1 MKKATIA
8 LAAVA
13 LSAGNALAGTVAP
26 VAVEPVVAPPPAPVM
41 SWTGGYI
48 GGHVAYTDLRGDYD
62 AFTPRNGFGG
72 FDIQGLTG
80 NSFGAGLH
88 AGYNHQMGDMV
99 LGIEADWTHVGLSL
113 SSTESI
119 DQGIVFAFGR
129 SLDSVF
135 TVAPRLGF
143 VNGDFMLFGR
153 AGMAMGQFGVMHDQR
168 GTEISGNSTEFGWTA
183 GVGVEYRVRNNLSLR
198 AGVDYM
204 DFGSF
209 RIDMPGANRRP
220 DIWVEQDAQVIR
232 ATLGVSYYFN

>member
-13 LSAGNALAGTVAP
+13 LSAGNALAGTIAP
-26 VAVEPVVAPPPAPVM
+26 VAVEPYVAPPPPPVM

-62 AFTPRNGFGG
+62 AFTPFNWDGFPVR
-72 FDIQGLTG
+72 GLTG
-80 NSFGAGLH
+80 SSFGAGLH

-99 LGIEADWTHVGLSL
+99 LGIEADWTYVGLDLVSA
-113 SSTESI
+113 
-119 DQGIVFAFGR
+119 DNDPGRDFGR

-135 TVAPRLGF
+135 TIAPRLGF

-153 AGMAMGQFGVMHDQR
+153 AGLAMGQFGVTHDQR

-209 RIDMPGANRRP
+209 RVDMSSEFGS
-220 DIWVEQDAQVIR
+220 DIWVEQDARVMR